1 MRLNKQSPFTLSCVK
16 KRRFPSLSF
25 FHHTCIGGSA
35 RTGVGVR
42 RSLNLLRGRTFA
54 YSISHQCCYLW
65 HGAGPT
71 TSLWPT
77 FVRDNQQHPS
87 LRRIHRTIR
96 MISRHCITLGKAIYD
111 LRAEARARALNVFKA
126 GSYDHLA
133 ACCDKRRT
141 TPEEI
146 STSNSLISFFAQHTG
161 SGTAFIFALDA
172 GFVVP

>member
-25 FHHTCIGGSA
+25 FHHTCIAGSA
-35 RTGVGVR
+35 RTGDGVR

-111 LRAEARARALNVFKA
+111 PRADARARCKSSRPEAVIT
-126 GSYDHLA
+126 SRLA
-133 ACCDKRRT
+133 AIRWGPHLRK
-141 TPEEI
+141 
-146 STSNSLISFFAQHTG
+146 S
-161 SGTAFIFALDA
+161 ALHIL
-172 GFVVP
+172 